1 MLLKFLLFI
10 LSNIPKKK
18 KDLIKDFLLFNF
30 PFNIKWAFKP
40 FINQLNY
47 QKLHECFLSL
57 LASILVHWTHM
68 QVLDARKIN
77 IRENNKGYLVI
88 QVKCI

>member
-1 MLLKFLLFI
+1 MLIKFLLFI
-10 LSNIPKKK
+10 LSSISKKK

-30 PFNIKWAFKP
+30 PFNIKRAFKS

-57 LASILVHWTHM
+57 LASILVHWTPM
-68 QVLDARKIN
+68 QVLEARKLI
-77 IRENNKGYLVI
+77 IMGNNKGYLVI
-88 QVKCI
+88 PFKCI

>member
-1 MLLKFLLFI
+1 M
-10 LSNIPKKK
+10 S
-18 KDLIKDFLLFNF
+18 
-30 PFNIKWAFKP
+30 

-77 IRENNKGYLVI
+77 IMENDKGYLVI
-88 QVKCI
+88 QFKCI